1 MELAVDMISDLRA
14 SGLIDGIHLSTLNL
28 ERSSR
33 LILERLKLAPSKKE
47 QPKVCIVV
55 GYHSILVT
63 HSMTFEES
71 CLGCLGK

>member
-33 LILERLKLAPSKKE
+33 LILEQLELAPSKKE
-47 QPKVCIVV
+47 QPKVCVLVV
-55 GYHSILVT
+55 G
-63 HSMTFEES
+63 
-71 CLGCLGK
+71 